1 MSTAILSASTNWQAL
16 TLRDALRMK
25 RERGDPDC
33 DGFKDICRFYAHG
46 FGATVEGAA
55 RSMRKWIQTSHASPR
70 YQAMREAFLADLEAI
85 QAGTFFNTA
94 TPARRA
100 A

>member
-1 MSTAILSASTNWQAL
+1 MLTQQMTRTATNWSAS

-25 RERGDPDC
+25 RERGDADC
-33 DGFKDICRFYAHG
+33 DAFKDICRSYAHG

-55 RSMRKWIQTSHASPR
+55 RSMRQWVKTPHASPR

-85 QAGTFFNTA
+85 QAGTFFNTIA
-94 TPARRA
+94 PARA

>member
-1 MSTAILSASTNWQAL
+1 MQPMNHTAANWSAF

-25 RERGDPDC
+25 RERGDADC
-33 DGFKDICRFYAHG
+33 DDFKEICRFYAHRY
-46 FGATVEGAA
+46 GATVEGAA
-55 RSMRKWIQTSHASPR
+55 RSMRKWVQTPHASPR

-85 QAGTFFNTA
+85 QVGTFFNTA
-94 TPARRA
+94 APARA